1 MDSSVIVL
9 RCTECGLP
17 YARVVNG
24 VLVVE
29 SRHHGEKHTSVIAIA
44 ELDKL
49 AEDADHKVDV
59 MWTAGGRRE
68 WKRAE

>member
-17 YARVVNG
+17 WAKIVNG

-29 SRHHGEKHTSVIAIA
+29 SRHHGEKHTSVIAIT
-44 ELDKL
+44 ELEKL
-49 AEDADHKVDV
+49 MIDVTTAQDLADGKRVWLRDA
-59 MWTAGGRRE
+59 
-68 WKRAE
+68 